1 LSSNPFDTHILP
13 EFEAAREGIL
23 ILDAETG
30 QVVDVN
36 PFLIEMLGY
45 SKEEFLGK
53 KLWEIGLSKDVATS
67 KQSFTEL
74 QSKKYMRYENL
85 PLERNDCKLINVEF
99 VSIVYDVDNK
109 KIIQCNIRDITDRLL
124 LRLLYR
130 ELLTLC
136 VQP

>member
-1 LSSNPFDTHILP
+1 M
-13 EFEAAREGIL
+13 

-30 QVVDVN
+30 QIVDIN

-53 KLWEIGLSKDVATS
+53 KLWEIGPFKDVVAS

-74 QSKKYMRYENL
+74 QSKKYMRYEDL
-85 PLERNDCKLINVEF
+85 PLERNDGKLINVEF

-109 KIIQCNIRDITDRLL
+109 KVIQCNIRDITDRLL

-130 ELLTLC
+130 ELPTLC